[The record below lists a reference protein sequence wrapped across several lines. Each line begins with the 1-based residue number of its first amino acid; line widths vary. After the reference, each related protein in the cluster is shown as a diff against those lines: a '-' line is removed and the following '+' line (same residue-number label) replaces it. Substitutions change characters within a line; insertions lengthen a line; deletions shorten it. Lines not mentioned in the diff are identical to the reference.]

1 MEELLH
7 HGGME
12 ALWNGA
18 RSDDPLIRES
28 SLRWLARTDPVA
40 LLPLLEDSSSPRIRL
55 RARARQPHGE
65 AQLRRAV
72 LDPDARIRYDA
83 RATLYVRGHT
93 DLAPRGYRDALAPA
107 AVPDATAIGAL
118 GGLADLGSARD
129 VPRILDF
136 TAHPKARVR
145 AEAWRSLGILAPE
158 EVSRRTDRL
167 PPTSATRCAATSLPH
182 PLTGRRRSTARG
194 TASSLRHTGSPH
206 PRCRWTHESARI
218 G

>member
-1 MEELLH
+1 MP
-7 HGGME
+7 G
-12 ALWNGA
+12 
-18 RSDDPLIRES
+18 RTTPLIRES

-65 AQLRRAV
+65 APLRRAV

-83 RATLYVRGHT
+83 RATLYARGHT

-145 AEAWRSLGILAPE
+145 AEAWRALGILAPE

-167 PPTSATRCAATSLPH
+167 AADPSNEVRRHLPAPPAD
-182 PLTGRRRSTARG
+182 
-194 TASSLRHTGSPH
+194 
-206 PRCRWTHESARI
+206 
-218 G
+218 